1 MILVS
6 AVATLCAIILAHGL
20 KTGNVLVKYGTAS
33 RRKEPILYW
42 FAVGTWSFLLVFMLF
57 LAVRQYL

>member
-1 MILVS
+1 MTLVS
-6 AVATLCAIILAHGL
+6 AVATLCAIILAYGL

-42 FAVGTWSFLLVFMLF
+42 FAVGTWSFLLIFMLF
-57 LAVRQYL
+57 LVVRQYL